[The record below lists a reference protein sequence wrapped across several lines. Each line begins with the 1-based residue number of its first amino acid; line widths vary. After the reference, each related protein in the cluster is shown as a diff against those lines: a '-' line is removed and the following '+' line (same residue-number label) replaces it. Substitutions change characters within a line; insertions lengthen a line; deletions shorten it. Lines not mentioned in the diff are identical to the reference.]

1 MANRVRPIEE
11 KVQAMKVALAEV
23 NVERAARRARVPA
36 STLRYDLKKV
46 AASLESVLANQ
57 PPGPPARPVEA
68 VCAPL
73 ERERPASCPACG
85 HERIWKNGGYRVLN
99 WLGMLLAGWLSWGWV
114 RIQRWRCA
122 GCGHELSTPE
132 RQRQAQAR
140 RAWWRQVRRLI
151 ALSRFKLGLSVR
163 KTRLLVGFSY
173 AREVSVGLI
182 VQEIHRC
189 GSRAQGLLK
198 RLAGCS
204 QKTARFLLYD
214 ETFPKLA
221 RRSWSLGVAICEHGL
236 IRSVRVITR
245 KGRDIPRQLA
255 GVVGAGFRPQFFL
268 TDLDV
273 TYGHYLKQ
281 AELSLTHLR
290 DAVHLLRQL
299 IRLFEDAVRDVTVDV
314 PKGTSVV
321 MRKQQRRLKQRL
333 LRRQLQPLFS
343 RVLKAFQ
350 PGYES
355 VCTLL
360 LRGLVEELTHLPMGR
375 SASVQTLAR
384 RLQRF
389 LNKHESTINT
399 LLEQALIEQTPK
411 TTNALESKNGLFK
424 PFSRI
429 AKYFPRWPSCQSFF
443 AGVALMENFD
453 VKIRGRHTG
462 TSAIQRAGIDLVE
475 FGATDFFEAVGLPAP
490 QISLEVI
497 TGT

>member
-1 MANRVRPIEE
+1 MANRIRSIEE
-11 KVQAMKVALAEV
+11 KVQAVEVALAGV
-23 NVERAARRARVPA
+23 NVEQAAREAGVPA
-36 STLRYDLKKV
+36 STLRYDLAKV
-46 AASLESVLANQ
+46 LANLGWVLANQ
-57 PPGPPARPVEA
+57 PPGPPSRRPEA
-68 VCAPL
+68 EVAPV
-73 ERERPASCPACG
+73 ERERPERCPKCG
-85 HERIWKNGGYRVLN
+85 EERIWKNGSYWVLN
-99 WLGMLLAGWLSWGWV
+99 WLAMLLAGWLSWGRV

-122 GCGHELSTPE
+122 RCGHELRTPE

-140 RAWWRQVRRLI
+140 RAWWQQVRRLI
-151 ALSRFKLGLSVR
+151 ALSQFKLGLSVR
-163 KTRLLVGFSY
+163 KTRLLVGFVY
-173 AREVSVGLI
+173 ARQVSLGLI
-182 VQEIHRC
+182 MREVQRC
-189 GSRAQGLLK
+189 GRRAQGLLEQ
-198 RLAGCS
+198 LARCS
-204 QKTARFLLYD
+204 QKTAQFLLYD

-255 GVVGAGFRPQFFL
+255 EVVGAGFQPQFFL

-273 TYGHYLKQ
+273 TYSHYLQQ
-281 AELSLTHLR
+281 AGLRLGHLR

-299 IRLFEDAVRDVTVDV
+299 LRLFEEAVRDVTLDV
-314 PKGTSVV
+314 PKGTSVK

-333 LRRQLQPLFS
+333 LRRQLQPLLN

-360 LRGLVEELTHLPMGR
+360 LRGVVAELARLPIAH

-389 LNKHESTINT
+389 LNKHEQTINT
-399 LLEQALIEQTPK
+399 LLEQAVTEHTPK
-411 TTNALESKNGLFK
+411 TTNALESKNSLFK

-429 AKYFPRWPSCQSFF
+429 AKYFPRWQSCQAFF

-453 VKIRGRHTG
+453 VKTRGCHTD
-462 TSAIQRAGIDLVE
+462 TSAMQRAEIDLEE
-475 FGATDFFEAVGLPAP
+475 FGAADFFEAVGLPAP
-490 QISLEVI
+490 QISLEII
-497 TGT
+497 TDS

>member
-1 MANRVRPIEE
+1 MGNRVRSIEE
-11 KVQAMKVALAEV
+11 KVQAVTVALAEV
-23 NVERAARRARVPA
+23 NVERAARGAGVPA

-46 AASLESVLANQ
+46 IGNLDWVLANK
-57 PPGPPARPVEA
+57 PPGRPRPPSEGVAAPV
-68 VCAPL
+68 
-73 ERERPASCPACG
+73 ERERPACCPACG
-85 HERIWKNGGYRVLN
+85 HERIWKNGSDWVLN
-99 WLGMLLAGWLSWGWV
+99 WVAMLLVGWLSWGRV

-122 GCGHELSTPE
+122 RCGQELSTSE

-151 ALSRFKLGLSVR
+151 ALSQFKLGLSVR
-163 KTRLLVGFSY
+163 KTQLLVGFVY
-173 AREVSVGLI
+173 AREVSLGLI
-182 VQEIHRC
+182 MTEVRRC
-189 GSRAQGLLK
+189 GRRAQGLLE
-198 RLAGCS
+198 RLARCS
-204 QKTARFLLYD
+204 QKATRFLLYD

-245 KGRDIPRQLA
+245 QGRDIPRQLA
-255 GVVGAGFRPQFFL
+255 EVVGAGFQPQFFL

-273 TYGHYLKQ
+273 TYGHSLKQ
-281 AELSLTHLR
+281 AALNLTHLR

-299 IRLFEDAVRDVTVDV
+299 IRLFEDAVRDVTLDV
-314 PKGTSVV
+314 PKGTSVR

-333 LRRQLQPLFS
+333 LRQPLQPLLN

-360 LRGLVEELTHLPMGR
+360 LRGIMEELTHLPIGQ

-389 LNKHESTINT
+389 LNKHEPTINT
-399 LLEQALIEQTPK
+399 LLEQALTEHTPK
-411 TTNALESKNGLFK
+411 TTNALESKNSLFK

-429 AKYFPRWPSCQSFF
+429 AKYFPRWQSCQALF

-453 VKIRGRHTG
+453 VKTRGRHTG
-462 TSAIQRAGIDLVE
+462 TSAMQRAEVDLAE
-475 FGATDFFEAVGLPAP
+475 FGAADFFEAVGLPAP
-490 QISLEVI
+490 QISLEII
-497 TGT
+497 TDS